1 MIKIGLCDDEDIMRR
16 KLHEV
21 ICECLV
27 ELKIEAEIYTYSS
40 GKDVI
45 LDSEELDLLFLDI
58 KMPDMD
64 GIETGYALRKQGFG
78 GKIIMAS
85 SVVERFKEAF
95 TIQAF
100 RFVTKPFE
108 KSEILY
114 VLQSYMNTR
123 LGMQQIKVF
132 KNRNK
137 FMFQQKSVL
146 YVYSC
151 NSEVE
156 IYLDKGIFR
165 KKSSLSEMEGVLDN
179 RLFYRVSKQ
188 YIVNMSRINSY
199 QKGIITIRGTEI
211 KVSVRRKKEFEKAYM
226 CFKILFDMA

>member
-1 MIKIGLCDDEDIMRR
+1 
-16 KLHEV
+16 
-21 ICECLV
+21 
-27 ELKIEAEIYTYSS
+27 
-40 GKDVI
+40 
-45 LDSEELDLLFLDI
+45 
-58 KMPDMD
+58 
-64 GIETGYALRKQGFG
+64 
-78 GKIIMAS
+78 
-85 SVVERFKEAF
+85 
-95 TIQAF
+95 
-100 RFVTKPFE
+100 
-108 KSEILY
+108 
-114 VLQSYMNTR
+114 
-123 LGMQQIKVF
+123 
-132 KNRNK
+132 
-137 FMFQQKSVL
+137 MFQQKSVL

>member
-85 SVVERFKEAF
+85 SVVE
-95 TIQAF
+95 I
-100 RFVTKPFE
+100 
-108 KSEILY
+108 
-114 VLQSYMNTR
+114 
-123 LGMQQIKVF
+123 
-132 KNRNK
+132 
-137 FMFQQKSVL
+137 
-146 YVYSC
+146 
-151 NSEVE
+151 
-156 IYLDKGIFR
+156 
-165 KKSSLSEMEGVLDN
+165 
-179 RLFYRVSKQ
+179 
-188 YIVNMSRINSY
+188 
-199 QKGIITIRGTEI
+199 
-211 KVSVRRKKEFEKAYM
+211 
-226 CFKILFDMA
+226 